1 MLDAFRWLDE
11 RIDVAGLRRAL
22 LDRKMPSELSW
33 WHTLGSATLTAFMV
47 QVVTGVVLAMYYA
60 PSPDHAYDSI
70 RYLERGVM
78 SGALLRGMH
87 HWGASAMVVLVL
99 AHMVRVFTMGAY
111 KYPREI
117 NWLLGVALLFI
128 VLGFGFTGYLLP
140 WDQKAYW
147 ATAVGTNIAGTTP
160 VVGGILVKLLRGGS
174 QLGAATLARFY
185 ALHVLLLPI
194 SLGAIVLVHIALVVR
209 QGIAPRPHVLE
220 TGAPQRTDH
229 PEYAAYYRTTY
240 QRSKSAGVPFW
251 PQIVAKDL
259 VVGAGVVLVIALLAG
274 IYGAGLEAPADPTD
288 ASYVPHPEW
297 YFLPFFELLKLV
309 PGSMESV
316 VAVGAPAAIVLAL
329 LLLPLF
335 DRGSTRSLGQRP
347 ASRFGMFAIL
357 GGMAMLI
364 GSSVREEAPTAVAPE
379 VGRPLTSVER
389 AGRALFKRQQCGGC
403 HAVGSEGGAEK
414 GSDAPDLTEVGLRH
428 SGAWLH
434 SFLEQPER
442 FHPDT
447 KMPAY
452 GPPSLS
458 HQEIEEITRYLASLR
473 GKNWATATPEFR
485 DTFPETDKR
494 KERKP

>member
-1 MLDAFRWLDE
+1 MTVAPTPERPIEILASGTGRYHPVDPDGFRAHIRDNKDRSLTPRLMTAKEAVSRFVADGDYLTYECNYLMRGPNAVIHEIIRQQKKDLWLAGKFTYP
-11 RIDVAGLRRAL
+11 DVAMLVGAGAAVASLPAL
-22 LDRKMPSELSW
+22 PPSELPP
-33 WHTLGSATLTAFMV
+33 LA
-47 QVVTGVVLAMYYA
+47 VVVVVVLLAMA
-60 PSPDHAYDSI
+60 L
-70 RYLERGVM
+70 YLGLWDLLF
-78 SGALLRGMH
+78 SWLFQLRGPQ
-87 HWGASAMVVLVL
+87 
-99 AHMVRVFTMGAY
+99 T
-111 KYPREI
+111 
-117 NWLLGVALLFI
+117 
-128 VLGFGFTGYLLP
+128 
-140 WDQKAYW
+140 
-147 ATAVGTNIAGTTP
+147 
-160 VVGGILVKLLRGGS
+160 
-174 QLGAATLARFY
+174 
-185 ALHVLLLPI
+185 
-194 SLGAIVLVHIALVVR
+194 GAIVLVHIALVVR

-485 DTFPETDKR
+485 DTFPETDQR